1 MIPRAL
7 TREGPDAISTRAE
20 AKNCPRGTE
29 MLAAPLLA
37 IGISPIL
44 VPLLLKCFNTN
55 NRAMNQS
62 GGEMLDIPS
71 KDTTE
76 EECMG

>member
-1 MIPRAL
+1 
-7 TREGPDAISTRAE
+7 
-20 AKNCPRGTE
+20 

-37 IGISPIL
+37 VGISPIL
-44 VPLLLKCFNTN
+44 VPLLLKCSNTN